1 MSDTREITRREVVKM
16 AGAATAIA
24 AAQKLQG
31 APAIQKVRA
40 ASDVVNFAVIGVG
53 GRGTYHLR
61 HLNGID
67 TGRCV
72 AVCDIREAALQRAM
86 KISKDKPKGY
96 KDYRKVLA
104 LKNVEAVIIAVPL
117 YVHFHI
123 TRDALLAGKHV
134 FCEKSLV
141 FKPYEVHALRKLAE
155 SRPKQILQV
164 GLQRRYSRFY
174 QTAREM
180 ITKGILG
187 EVTHV
192 RALWDRNPGWRMKK
206 YPSHQRERNWR
217 LFREY
222 SGGLTAELASHQ
234 IDVASWMFGTN
245 PDFTVGVG
253 GLDFIHDGRDIFD
266 NIQLI
271 YSYPKGRK
279 LLYHSISTNK
289 HLSMFCGQRTEFG
302 EMIMGTEGTIE
313 ITIGGDRDPAI
324 GMWYYEPR
332 PEELKKVKEAGKQK
346 PAIAGAT
353 LYSTSKGAS
362 GFPILFDNE
371 QISSKDSFFTRELK
385 YGKQWLYRKGI
396 MVPEERNPVDTELIS
411 FFESVR
417 TGKRPLADLNVG
429 LNDSI
434 AVILSNLAMDEGRR
448 VYTKEMDKMGT
459 VEPAEDKN
467 PLPLG

>member
-24 AAQKLQG
+24 AAQKLKG
-31 APAIQKVRA
+31 APAIQKVHA
-40 ASDVVNFAVIGVG
+40 ASDTVTFAVIGCG

-67 TGRCV
+67 TGRCI
-72 AVCDIREAALQRAM
+72 AVCDIREEALKRAM
-86 KISKDKPKGY
+86 ATSKDKPKGY
-96 KDYRKVLA
+96 KDYRDVLA
-104 LKNVEAVIIAVPL
+104 LKNLDGVIIAVPL
-117 YVHFHI
+117 YEHFHI

-174 QTAREM
+174 QTAKEM
-180 ITKGILG
+180 IDKGILG

-192 RALWDRNPGWRMKK
+192 RAQWDRNPGWRMKK
-206 YPSHQRERNWR
+206 YPDHQRERNWR

-245 PDFTVGVG
+245 PDYIVGVG

-271 YSYPKGRK
+271 YSYPNGRK
-279 LLYHSISTNK
+279 LLYHAIPTNK

-302 EMIMGTEGTIE
+302 EMIMGTDGTIE

-332 PEELKKVKEAGKQK
+332 PEDVKKAKQAGKQK

-353 LYSTSKGAS
+353 TYSTAKGAP
-362 GFPILFDNE
+362 GFPILFDSE
-371 QISSKDSFFTRELK
+371 QITDKDSFLTRELK
-385 YGKQWLYRKGI
+385 YAKQWLYRKGI
-396 MVPEERNPVDTELIS
+396 MVPEERNPVDKELEG
-411 FFESVR
+411 FFESIR
-417 TGKRPLADLNVG
+417 TGKRPLADLEVG

-434 AVILSNLAMDEGRR
+434 AVMLSNLAMDEGRR
-448 VYTKEMDKMGT
+448 VYTKEIEKMGQE
-459 VEPAEDKN
+459 EPPIDKN
-467 PLPLG
+467 PLPLS